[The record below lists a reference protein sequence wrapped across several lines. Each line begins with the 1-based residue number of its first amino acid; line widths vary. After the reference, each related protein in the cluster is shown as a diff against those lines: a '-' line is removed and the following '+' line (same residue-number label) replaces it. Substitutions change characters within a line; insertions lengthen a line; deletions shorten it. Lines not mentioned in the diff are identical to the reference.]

1 MVFKCIVVRRLCRFI
16 VVGGGGDNDFDRGS
30 LLMRAENEKYDIFTI
45 SGWYETQR
53 KKNKI
58 YFTWL
63 GF

>member
-16 VVGGGGDNDFDRGS
+16 VVGGGGSSDNDDFDRGS

-53 KKNKI
+53 KK
-58 YFTWL
+58 
-63 GF
+63 